1 MQFTSTL
8 QGDRFTE
15 WTNYVA
21 LNSKKMMMIMMM
33 MVVIMMMMIMMVMM
47 MTSDESA
54 DNNVECFRENSEKGK
69 RARHPM

>member
-1 MQFTSTL
+1 MHFTSTL

-15 WTNYVA
+15 WKNYIA
-21 LNSKKMMMIMMM
+21 LNSKKMMMMIMMIAAMMMVMMM
-33 MVVIMMMMIMMVMM
+33 MMM

-54 DNNVECFRENSEKGK
+54 DNDVECFRENSEKEK